1 MDFPRQDV
9 LQDHYVKMHTVPKPY
24 VCGHCDKRFEKKEN
38 LEQHVRIHTGE
49 RPYKCNVCDRSFRQ
63 SSNLAQ
69 HKRIHNRKGLKR
81 RSSELPSSDAEGG
94 PAQFRRREI
103 KIEPTPG
110 LLQSRVLVNRQ
121 GAGQMGNSARV
132 SPWANHM
139 NHIPASPGQEAQH
152 STSVTSSE
160 SYINQVFNNSRAPI
174 GYTNVNS
181 TAPPPP
187 TSFPVIPH
195 HHLQNPPLER
205 LDRYVHP
212 TGQIWSGFERD
223 YKNVRPGGMGGGHD
237 VFTERNEHHS
247 RSFTENSS
255 MSSLLL
261 NSGRSVF
268 SDPVAKGYGTAGDS
282 PSHRDGYGSSG
293 YGGSG
298 T

>member
-1 MDFPRQDV
+1 MFDFRNMGK
-9 LQDHYVKMHTVPKPY
+9 KML
-24 VCGHCDKRFEKKEN
+24 F
-38 LEQHVRIHTGE
+38 Q
-49 RPYKCNVCDRSFRQ
+49 CNVCDRSFRQ

>member
-1 MDFPRQDV
+1 MEARDDGQGEHPEDEPTMQYLLRIIEQKPYGCPGCRARFKNLEELRRHANSFDHSIRGRLTEEELKKLKCPVCWMDFPRQDV

-160 SYINQVFNNSRAPI
+160 SYINQVISGLASGLVFHSMVYRVK
-174 GYTNVNS
+174 YYNS
-181 TAPPPP
+181 TLM
-187 TSFPVIPH
+187 TI
-195 HHLQNPPLER
+195 
-205 LDRYVHP
+205 
-212 TGQIWSGFERD
+212 T
-223 YKNVRPGGMGGGHD
+223 
-237 VFTERNEHHS
+237 
-247 RSFTENSS
+247 
-255 MSSLLL
+255 
-261 NSGRSVF
+261 
-268 SDPVAKGYGTAGDS
+268 
-282 PSHRDGYGSSG
+282 
-293 YGGSG
+293 
-298 T
+298 